1 MRARRRRRIRMRA
14 DAMATMA
21 EPLRVSGLLAGHFSI
36 WVNGNYRMTFRFDG
50 TDAILVD
57 YQDYH

>member
-1 MRARRRRRIRMRA
+1 MRMRMRA

>member
-1 MRARRRRRIRMRA
+1 MRMRA

-21 EPLRVSGLLAGHFSI
+21 EPLRVSGTLAGHFSI

-50 TDAILVD
+50 TDAILVG